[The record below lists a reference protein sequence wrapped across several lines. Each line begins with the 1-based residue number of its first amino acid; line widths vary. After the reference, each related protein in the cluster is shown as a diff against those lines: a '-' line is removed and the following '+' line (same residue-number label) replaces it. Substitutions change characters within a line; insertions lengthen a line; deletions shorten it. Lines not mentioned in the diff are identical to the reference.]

1 MKTFNEKGDRGET
14 GLLHG
19 RRISKA
25 SSRCE
30 FFGAVDE
37 AVSTLGMARAL
48 AKKEQVRKILFA
60 VQKEMFVPAAELAV
74 PPEYYTGYKFRGPV
88 VTGEMVQRLTSLIE
102 ELEKQVPM
110 PQEFIIPGDTVA
122 SAAIDMA
129 RAVVRRAE
137 RRAVQIFEEGQLP
150 NENILKYLNRLADL
164 LFTLA
169 RYEEMEHPGR
179 GG

>member
-14 GLLHG
+14 SLLYG

-30 FFGAVDE
+30 FLGAVDE
-37 AVSTLGMARAL
+37 AVSALGLARAL
-48 AKKEQVRKILFA
+48 VKREKVRDVLFT

-74 PPEYYTGYKFRGPV
+74 PPEHYAEYRFRGPV
-88 VTGEMVQRLTSLIE
+88 VTGEMVQRLTLLIE
-102 ELEKQVPM
+102 DLEQQVAM

-122 SAAIDMA
+122 SAAIDLA

-137 RRAVQIFEEGQLP
+137 RRAAQIFEEGQLP

-164 LFTLA
+164 LFVLA
-169 RYEEMEHPGR
+169 RYEETERAEG
-179 GG
+179 

>member
-14 GLLHG
+14 GLLYG

-37 AVSTLGMARAL
+37 AVSALGMARAL
-48 AKKEQVRKILFA
+48 AKKEQVRNILFTI
-60 VQKEMFVPAAELAV
+60 QKEMFVPAAELAV
-74 PPEYYTGYKFRGPV
+74 PPEHYAEYRFRGPV
-88 VTGEMVQRLTSLIE
+88 VAGEMVQRLTRLIE
-102 ELEKQVPM
+102 DLEQQVAM

-122 SAAIDMA
+122 SAAIDLA

-137 RRAVQIFEEGQLP
+137 RRAAQIFEEGQLP

-164 LFTLA
+164 LFVLA
-169 RYEEMEHPGR
+169 RYEETERAEG
-179 GG
+179 